1 MAENNSFYT
10 GNVPPAFQGEID
22 SLDIEEQLNLLKN
35 SYIMYERSKAEVLE
49 VRSKK
54 KDKYGNRIY
63 SDKSIKKTLAL
74 MENAQ
79 NDIKT
84 QFIQLGGKEEDLPD

>member
-35 SYIMYERSKAEVLE
+35 SYIFHFTPFYAKINV
-49 VRSKK
+49 
-54 KDKYGNRIY
+54 
-63 SDKSIKKTLAL
+63 
-74 MENAQ
+74 
-79 NDIKT
+79 
-84 QFIQLGGKEEDLPD
+84 